1 MSVPTLEYIEKQK
14 GRDLKIKFRKI
25 CPYSSGMIEEQ
36 TTQKKGLSIVAFFHI
51 GIKNKS
57 ELI

>member
-25 CPYSSGMIEEQ
+25 CLYSGMIEEQ